1 VDPTEPSSPP
11 TSPSWRVALVCP
23 YSLSRPGGVQGQV
36 LGLAR
41 TLGRRGHRPTV
52 FAPLDGPPPTGS
64 VPTGPALDV
73 VATGRSVSLPA
84 NGSVAPV
91 TRSVPAVVRGVRAI
105 RSGGYD
111 VVHIH
116 EPFTPGLAYGLMLAG
131 GVPPMVGTFH
141 RSGKSSLYA
150 ALGPVA
156 RRMASRL
163 AVRCAVSE
171 AARGTASDAL
181 GGAYEVGFN
190 GVEVDGYR
198 DVDPWPTDRP
208 TVLFLGRHEPRKGLR
223 YLLQAFDHLD
233 TVGEAGRST
242 GRSGPPVL
250 WVAGDGPE
258 TAELRRLHPESDR
271 VRWLGVLSE
280 EEKVRR
286 LVAADVLCAPSVGG
300 ESFGMVLVEAM
311 AAGTAVVASDID
323 GYRDAA
329 GGHAV
334 LVPPGDAGALTRAL
348 AGVLVGGATGLD
360 EAGRWASH
368 WSMDGLAA
376 WYEDIYRAAMV
387 GRGR

>member
-1 VDPTEPSSPP
+1 VDPTESSAPA
-11 TSPSWRVALVCP
+11 SPSWRVALVCP

-41 TLGRRGHRPTV
+41 TLARRGHRPTV
-52 FAPLDGPPPTGS
+52 FAPLDGPPPIGRA
-64 VPTGPALDV
+64 PTDSALDV
-73 VATGRSVSLPA
+73 VATGRSLSLPA

-91 TRSVPAVVRGVRAI
+91 TRSVAAVVRGVRAI

-111 VVHIH
+111 VVHVH

-141 RSGKSSLYA
+141 RSGKSPFYT

-156 RRMASRL
+156 RRMASRF

-171 AARGTASDAL
+171 AARATASDAL
-181 GGAYEVGFN
+181 GGSYEVGFN
-190 GVEVDGYR
+190 GVEVDSYQN
-198 DVDPWPTDRP
+198 VDPWPTDRP

-223 YLLQAFDHLD
+223 FLLQAFDLLD
-233 TVGEAGRST
+233 TVGEGGGST

-250 WVAGDGPE
+250 WIAGDGPE
-258 TAELRRLHPESDR
+258 TADLRRLHPESDR

-286 LVAADVLCAPSVGG
+286 LVAADVLCAPSLGG

-329 GGHAV
+329 GGQAV

-348 AGVLVGGATGLD
+348 AGVLIGGATGLD
-360 EAGRWASH
+360 DAGRWASH
-368 WSMDGLAA
+368 WSMDGLAP
-376 WYEDIYRAAMV
+376 WYEEIYRAAMV
-387 GRGR
+387 GSGP